1 MLGFHWG
8 IGRGQGRQP
17 EPGTPSWAWLMVHLQ
32 ASRKWLPTGSVHL
45 QGAESWASH
54 SWRNI
59 QGGLAGREGEF
70 ITLKLKG
77 NESSGLKRSRTVRGR
92 GSLGL
97 NFPWCSLVT
106 VGLVLK
112 ATCCHWTC
120 WLWTQANFYIP
131 RLLFW
136 CSCVP
141 IILFLCVCRCVFFGA
156 DSSWLL
162 SGSQRS
168 LGPLPSKQ
176 RNCLH
181 CVLWSGPGPLRPEV
195 HCLPNPFYP
204 EGFPMTCSPSSA
216 LVNWL
221 IDWFID
227 G

>member
-1 MLGFHWG
+1 MKVHTARCLHLIFLAMLCDHCQFPHSPPTQKLLKCLKNENVPMLGFHWG

-97 NFPWCSLVT
+97 NFP
-106 VGLVLK
+106 
-112 ATCCHWTC
+112 
-120 WLWTQANFYIP
+120 
-131 RLLFW
+131 
-136 CSCVP
+136 
-141 IILFLCVCRCVFFGA
+141 
-156 DSSWLL
+156 
-162 SGSQRS
+162 
-168 LGPLPSKQ
+168 
-176 RNCLH
+176 
-181 CVLWSGPGPLRPEV
+181 
-195 HCLPNPFYP
+195 
-204 EGFPMTCSPSSA
+204 
-216 LVNWL
+216 
-221 IDWFID
+221 
-227 G
+227 